1 LKASVPQIFLK
12 NLNFI
17 ALFWSIKN
25 WPLAGRICVLN
36 KNPTTITD
44 RILPLGEEKW
54 QNTLSLKL
62 YRAEK

>member
-1 LKASVPQIFLK
+1 LNASVPQIFLK

-17 ALFWSIKN
+17 ALFRSIKN
-25 WPLAGRICVLN
+25 WPLAGKICVLN
-36 KNPTTITD
+36 KNPTTIAD
-44 RILPLGEEKW
+44 RILIQDEENW